1 MWEALENVAPL
12 VAPGGALVL
21 AIYNDQGGGSR
32 RWRFF
37 KKTYNALPSFLRPP
51 YTVLVAGPREL
62 YYLAVATASGHPGR
76 YFKNIAE
83 YERTSL
89 RGMSYRHDLI
99 DWIGGYPFEVA
110 KPEEVFDFYARRR
123 FTLKRLRTCGGGPG
137 CNEFVFEK
145 SS

>member
-1 MWEALENVAPL
+1 M
-12 VAPGGALVL
+12 
-21 AIYNDQGGGSR
+21 
-32 RWRFF
+32 
-37 KKTYNALPSFLRPP
+37 
-51 YTVLVAGPREL
+51 
-62 YYLAVATASGHPGR
+62 ATASGHPGR